1 MIKTMLHILYH
12 YMLNVGFYSA
22 ATVYGPRGKKLLSG
36 RNGARIEDSVSNF
49 VKLGN
54 PASMKNRNIV
64 DYFS

>member
-1 MIKTMLHILYH
+1 
-12 YMLNVGFYSA
+12 MLNVGFYSA